1 MRSGQGG
8 LFLTTKSQQQNAAE
22 VDDNMMM
29 TRKTTKALLALAVVV
44 LTQRAEAGVAL
55 GATRVIYPA
64 DQKQTALGVSNNNDK
79 DTYLIQSWVE
89 NNDGKKDGR
98 FVITPPLFVMQG
110 KKDNTLR
117 IVDATNSSLAKDR
130 ESLFWIN
137 VKAIPSSDKAQ
148 QKDNTLQLAI
158 TSRIKLLYR
167 PRDLRM
173 PPDEAPAKLTF
184 KRSGSVLVITNPTPY
199 FLTLTELKAGTRAL
213 TNTMAAPMSSVTVE
227 LPGDTA
233 SSITYRTINDYG
245 ALTAVMKGTLQ

>member
-1 MRSGQGG
+1 
-8 LFLTTKSQQQNAAE
+8 
-22 VDDNMMM
+22 MMM
-29 TRKTTKALLALAVVV
+29 TAKTIRTLLALAVVLLANRV
-44 LTQRAEAGVAL
+44 EAGVAL

-64 DQKQTALGVSNNNDK
+64 DQKQTALGLSNNNDK

-89 NNDGKKDGR
+89 NSDGKKDGR

-117 IVDATNSSLAKDR
+117 IVDATNNSLVKDR

-137 VKAIPSSDKAQ
+137 VKAIPSADKAQ

-167 PRDLRM
+167 PRDLSIS
-173 PPDEAPAKLTF
+173 PEDAPAKLTF
-184 KRSGSVLVITNPTPY
+184 KRRGKSLLITNPTPY
-199 FLTLTELKAGTRAL
+199 FLTITELNAGTQAL
-213 TNTMAAPMSSVTVE
+213 ENTMVPPMGFVTVD
-227 LPGDTA
+227 LLGSTA
-233 SSITYRTINDYG
+233 SALNYRTINDYG